1 MSAAHKS
8 SGAAAAGAQFDSFVA
23 EYAKGVG
30 TKIEQLAELRRQAL
44 DAAVQQNRELVTAW
58 QKGTELVV
66 EGYQQ
71 SAQIQKDLFAV
82 AVERGR
88 VVSRLTAE
96 NVESINRAVAGVTA
110 VLETV
115 AGYATSAQKQAVEF
129 AAAQSTTVY
138 DAAKQ
143 QLEAS
148 GSAAAETFK
157 RGIDTIIETQRTVL
171 GARDDV

>member
-1 MSAAHKS
+1 MSPRGKS
-8 SGAAAAGAQFDSFVA
+8 SAAAAGPIDSFVA

-30 TKIEQLAELRRQAL
+30 VKIEQLAELRRQAL
-44 DAAVQQNRELVTAW
+44 DAAVQQNHELVTAW

-66 EGYQQ
+66 EGFQQ
-71 SAQIQKDLFAV
+71 SAQIQKELFAV

-88 VVSRLTAE
+88 VASRLAAE
-96 NVESINRAVAGVTA
+96 NVESIHKAVGGVTA
-110 VLETV
+110 VFETV
-115 AGYATSAQKQAVEF
+115 AAYTTSAQKQALEF

-148 GSAAAETFK
+148 GTAAAETFK

-171 GARDDV
+171 GARDTA

>member
-1 MSAAHKS
+1 M
-8 SGAAAAGAQFDSFVA
+8 
-23 EYAKGVG
+23 
-30 TKIEQLAELRRQAL
+30 
-44 DAAVQQNRELVTAW
+44 
-58 QKGTELVV
+58 
-66 EGYQQ
+66 EGFQQ

-88 VVSRLTAE
+88 VASRLAAE
-96 NVESINRAVAGVTA
+96 NVESINKTVAGVTA
-110 VLETV
+110 VFETV

-143 QLEAS
+143 QFEAS

-157 RGIDTIIETQRTVL
+157 RGVDTIIETQRTVL
-171 GARDDV
+171 GARDAA

>member
-1 MSAAHKS
+1 MSARDKS
-8 SGAAAAGAQFDSFVA
+8 SGTAAGTPIDSFVA

-30 TKIEQLAELRRQAL
+30 AKIEQLSELRRQAL

-66 EGYQQ
+66 EGFQQ
-71 SAQIQKDLFAV
+71 SGQIQKELFAV

-88 VVSRLTAE
+88 VATRLAAE
-96 NVESINRAVAGVTA
+96 NVESINKAVAGVTG
-110 VLETV
+110 VFETV
-115 AGYATSAQKQAVEF
+115 AAYTTAAQKQAVEF

-143 QLEAS
+143 QLAAS

-157 RGIDTIIETQRTVL
+157 RGIDTIIETQRAVL
-171 GARDDV
+171 GARDAV